1 MKRIFTLLFTIFTLF
16 TLQAQEVTSLR
27 VGYVNRE
34 AILQQM
40 PQTSELKAQI
50 KTQRELFEKEYEIM
64 QNEYNLKVKSYI
76 ENNKGMSEP
85 IKLARQAEIT
95 EYEERLALYTKRYRK
110 VLDEKYE
117 RGMSAINAQLSAA
130 ISTVAQR
137 EGCNIV
143 FDKETPLY
151 VDSNCVDLTKGVEQE
166 LGI

>member
-76 ENNKGMSEP
+76 ENN
-85 IKLARQAEIT
+85 
-95 EYEERLALYTKRYRK
+95 
-110 VLDEKYE
+110 
-117 RGMSAINAQLSAA
+117 RGKS
-130 ISTVAQR
+130 
-137 EGCNIV
+137 
-143 FDKETPLY
+143 
-151 VDSNCVDLTKGVEQE
+151 
-166 LGI
+166 